1 MHIFAPNE
9 GYCLD
14 INKSGYP
21 QQQNRKVENSINQL
35 LYACLMDMILIIA
48 KLYHRALYR
57 G

>member
-1 MHIFAPNE
+1 MHIFAPNG

-35 LYACLMDMILIIA
+35 LYACLMDMLLIIA